1 MAGGRRGWKR
11 WGRRVE
17 GLRRGARVHLLG
29 RKSAVGI
36 RHEIL
41 GTWHTVFGNVI
52 LGFGNTPVAR
62 GWSFYRRCRGLGRG
76 IGGAWGGIRLRLLLL
91 LLLLLLLFAAAEEAA
106 EDSFHLG

>member
-1 MAGGRRGWKR
+1 MGAVTGGSKTGCAGGSSRKNISCQCLPRHPSFRGTR
-11 WGRRVE
+11 
-17 GLRRGARVHLLG
+17 
-29 RKSAVGI
+29 
-36 RHEIL
+36 
-41 GTWHTVFGNVI
+41 HTVFGNVL

-76 IGGAWGGIRLRLLLL
+76 IGGAWGGFRLRL